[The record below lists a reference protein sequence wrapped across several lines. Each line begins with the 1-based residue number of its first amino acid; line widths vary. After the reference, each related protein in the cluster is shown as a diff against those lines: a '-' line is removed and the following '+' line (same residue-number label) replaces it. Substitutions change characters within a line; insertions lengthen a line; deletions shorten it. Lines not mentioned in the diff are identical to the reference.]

1 MRTMR
6 AALGTLGFAVALLAG
21 GAAFAEN
28 ASCDV
33 PVIHALPGGA
43 ANAQIDAA
51 IGTLKPYLTRPPF
64 TAWHQFKLLDRKNV
78 QVAQGGSQSF
88 ILPNNRKA
96 TLSFLGHTQGPGE
109 HRLRLRLTIDHSEKH
124 HRVLDTTFVLDEG
137 GVVLH
142 VGQQHQGG
150 VLILAVSCKTS
161 D

>member
-1 MRTMR
+1 MDARRTL
-6 AALGTLGFAVALLAG
+6 AALGCVAALFAGRMAR
-21 GAAFAEN
+21 AED

-33 PVIHALPGGA
+33 PVIHAVPGA
-43 ANAQIDAA
+43 AANTSIDPR
-51 IGTLKPYLTRPPF
+51 IGSLRSYLTRPPF
-64 TAWHQFKLLDRKNV
+64 TAWHQFKLLDRKKL
-78 QVAQGGSQSF
+78 QVTQGGSQSF
-88 ILPNNRKA
+88 VLPNQRQA

-109 HRLRLRLTIDHSEKH
+109 HRLRLRLRINHPEGK

-150 VLILAVSCKTS
+150 VLILAVSCKTK